1 MPSQSPSSTITIQ
14 TLPSDQQQQQQQ
26 QEYVDTLNNQKNST
40 VIKFRREKS
49 MEFDDDSKFI
59 SNIND
64 DINNNHSTFET
75 TDEMIKLE
83 SNYSSPASSIDEDRQ
98 LIIQIPSSP
107 KQISSP
113 SKRIYV
119 SYSNGMKRNYSF

>member
-1 MPSQSPSSTITIQ
+1 MLMPSQSPSSTTTIQ

-26 QEYVDTLNNQKNST
+26 QEYVDTLNSEKNST

-49 MEFDDDSKFI
+49 MEFDNDTRFI
-59 SNIND
+59 NNIND

-75 TDEMIKLE
+75 TDEMIKLG
-83 SNYSSPASSIDEDRQ
+83 SNNSSSTSSIDEDPQ

-107 KQISSP
+107 SSQQISSP
-113 SKRIYV
+113 SKMI
-119 SYSNGMKRNYSF
+119 FF